1 MVSVGRPPRYNRL
14 ISLSPIFQ
22 RIADPQLALAVD
34 QLLKIIVK
42 QNEIIEAQQQ
52 QIIHLQKTIETQQQ
66 KIETL
71 EEKLKINSKNSS
83 TPPSGD
89 GFKKEKNKPAKNKKK
104 GKKRK
109 QGGQMGRKGIARQLL
124 PLSEVDHIE
133 VVSPLKE
140 CPCGALVIPT
150 KDYKRHQVHDLPR
163 LKAIVTE
170 YQLHFGKCCKC
181 GETHQAPLPPG
192 VPAGMLAPYAISA
205 IGTLTG
211 DYRLSKRNV
220 AALFYD
226 FYGLRISIGTV
237 SNAEKIVSAA
247 LEKSVEEAKNFIPKQ
262 SVVHGDETSHAEKG
276 QKMWTWVFIAAQVAA
291 FIIRPSRGAQVVKD
305 FLGEAFQGT
314 LNTDRWSAYT
324 WLAVIFRQLC
334 WAHLKR
340 DFTKIA
346 ERKGQSGKIG
356 KNLLA
361 AVKKMFRYWHKV
373 RDGTLSR
380 QKFQELMDPLRKQV
394 ETLLSEGASCGNSKT
409 EGTCKQLLKVKQAL
423 WTFVDKIGIEP
434 TNNLA
439 EQILRRIVIW
449 RKISFGTQS
458 PRGTLYLERIMTVV
472 ATCKMQKR
480 NVLDFV
486 TEAIQAHL
494 SRATP
499 PSLLPPKILEGGGSI
514 NLDSSLAKAA

>member
-1 MVSVGRPPRYNRL
+1 MEQEDINNRL

-22 RIADPQLALAVD
+22 RIADPQFALAVD

-133 VVSPLKE
+133 VVFPPKE

-150 KDYKRHQVHDLPR
+150 KNYKRHQVYELPR
-163 LKAIVTE
+163 VKAIVTE

-192 VPAGMLAPYAISA
+192 VPAGMLAPYAMSA
-205 IGTLTG
+205 IGALTG

-220 AALFYD
+220 AAFFYD

-276 QKMWTWVFIAAQVAA
+276 QKMWTWVFIAAQVAV

-356 KNLLA
+356 KSLLT

-380 QKFQELMDPLRKQV
+380 EKFQELMDPLRKQV

-409 EGTCKQLLKVKQAL
+409 EGTCKQILKVIPIRNQRE
-423 WTFVDKIGIEP
+423 DKIHSHP
-434 TNNLA
+434 
-439 EQILRRIVIW
+439 VIDLTMEELF
-449 RKISFGTQS
+449 S
-458 PRGTLYLERIMTVV
+458 
-472 ATCKMQKR
+472 
-480 NVLDFV
+480 
-486 TEAIQAHL
+486 
-494 SRATP
+494 
-499 PSLLPPKILEGGGSI
+499 
-514 NLDSSLAKAA
+514 

>member
-1 MVSVGRPPRYNRL
+1 M
-14 ISLSPIFQ
+14 
-22 RIADPQLALAVD
+22 
-34 QLLKIIVK
+34 
-42 QNEIIEAQQQ
+42 
-52 QIIHLQKTIETQQQ
+52 
-66 KIETL
+66 
-71 EEKLKINSKNSS
+71 
-83 TPPSGD
+83 
-89 GFKKEKNKPAKNKKK
+89 
-104 GKKRK
+104 
-109 QGGQMGRKGIARQLL
+109 
-124 PLSEVDHIE
+124 
-133 VVSPLKE
+133 
-140 CPCGALVIPT
+140 
-150 KDYKRHQVHDLPR
+150 
-163 LKAIVTE
+163 
-170 YQLHFGKCCKC
+170 
-181 GETHQAPLPPG
+181 
-192 VPAGMLAPYAISA
+192 
-205 IGTLTG
+205 
-211 DYRLSKRNV
+211 
-220 AALFYD
+220 
-226 FYGLRISIGTV
+226 
-237 SNAEKIVSAA
+237 
-247 LEKSVEEAKNFIPKQ
+247 EKSVEEAKNFIPKQ

-276 QKMWTWVFIAAQVAA
+276 QKMWTWVFIAAQVAV

-356 KNLLA
+356 KSLLT

-380 QKFQELMDPLRKQV
+380 EKFQELMDPLRKQV

-409 EGTCKQLLKVKQAL
+409 EGTCKQILKVKQAL

-494 SRATP
+494 SGATP
-499 PSLLPPKILEGGGSI
+499 PSLLPAKILEGGGSI